1 MPQRKPVSV
10 AIIGRFYQFIGICYF
25 LGGLSST
32 CAVSNPAMVKLMSE
46 TQPGLELSW
55 RIGLVLLSVAGGF
68 TWYSAVRF
76 LELRAW
82 ARTSIETISWL
93 ALATFVG
100 VGVYLSRLL
109 IHQPEVFFA
118 GWGAPMGP
126 VLSAIC
132 GAAIVVWIVMICFL
146 RGRTI
151 REAVRGSE

>member
-1 MPQRKPVSV
+1 MQQRRPVSIT
-10 AIIGRFYQFIGICYF
+10 IIGRFYKIIGISYF
-25 LGGLSST
+25 LGGLGST

-46 TQPGLELSW
+46 TQPGAGSSW

-68 TWYSAVRF
+68 IWYSAIGF
-76 LELRAW
+76 LDLRAW
-82 ARTSIETISWL
+82 ARASIETISWL
-93 ALATFVG
+93 VLATFVG
-100 VGVYLSRLL
+100 GGVYLSRLL
-109 IHQPEVFFA
+109 IRMPEVFFA
-118 GWGAPMGP
+118 GLGAPVGP